1 MEKNQIRVLVLDD
14 DLQEA
19 GILLDYL
26 RGGNESLFEIVLVET
41 LAEGCEKL
49 QAEQA
54 FDVILL
60 DPELPD
66 CGIDEAFQAVQ
77 DLARDAPVL
86 LMTAGNPPGR
96 SAVVPIP
103 GSLEDE
109 GLDQYRWL
117 SWAIQYALARK
128 RLVETFPG
136 DSEK

>member
-1 MEKNQIRVLVLDD
+1 MGKSQIRVLVLDD

-19 GILLDYL
+19 ELLLEYL
-26 RGGNESLFEIVLVET
+26 RGGDESLFEIVLAET

-66 CGIDEAFQAVQ
+66 CGIDEAFHAVQ
-77 DLARDAPVL
+77 DLAREAPVL
-86 LMTAGNPPGR
+86 LMSANNPPGR
-96 SAVVPIP
+96 AAPLP
-103 GSLEDE
+103 LDGSLEDA
-109 GLDQYRWL
+109 GLEQHRWL

-136 DSEK
+136 GPEK